1 MNSRWWHRTRPG
13 GILAGGSV
21 SRRRQ
26 PRAVGAAMLLA
37 LWDDVTAQHL
47 QAALRRQLPAS
58 FLSTSR
64 RVNCQKV
71 SAGIARCLWS
81 C

>member
-1 MNSRWWHRTRPG
+1 MKRQRWHRTRPG
-13 GILAGGSV
+13 DVSAGGSV
-21 SRRRQ
+21 SRCRQ

-37 LWDDVTAQHL
+37 PRDDVAAQHL
-47 QAALRRQLPAS
+47 QAALREPLPAS
-58 FLSTSR
+58 FLSASR

-71 SAGIARCLWS
+71 SAGVARCLSS